1 MEATPT
7 AITFYKDIAT
17 VLISLLALGLTIWNG
32 YLSRKHNKISQRPL
46 IASNTYLASNTI
58 SYEIRNIGNGTAV
71 IEEQLFFINGKG
83 VNHDSFLNDMKSYLS
98 DFVGTDSTYEYAHLN
113 DEFSSVGVNEK
124 EYLFKITSNI
134 DITIEKQKK
143 ILNRYATKIRYKS
156 LYEDKFLYTS
166 KSLLQPKKYD
176 LTKSNQNSLT

>member
-1 MEATPT
+1 
-7 AITFYKDIAT
+7 
-17 VLISLLALGLTIWNG
+17 
-32 YLSRKHNKISQRPL
+32 
-46 IASNTYLASNTI
+46 
-58 SYEIRNIGNGTAV
+58 
-71 IEEQLFFINGKG
+71 
-83 VNHDSFLNDMKSYLS
+83 MKSYLS